1 MTKPVQTKQEI
12 YQRLRESSELLKKYG
27 AKRIGLFGS
36 FVRGTQSPTSDVDIL
51 IEFEDGQKSFD
62 HFINLSLLLEDLMQR
77 KVELVT
83 PASLSPH
90 IGPHILSEVD
100 YAPHFS

>member
-1 MTKPVQTKQEI
+1 MQPVQSKDEI
-12 YQRLRESSELLKKYG
+12 YQRLFESQALLKKYG
-27 AKRIGLFGS
+27 AKKVGLFGS
-36 FVRGTQSPTSDVDIL
+36 FVRGTQTPASDVDLL
-51 IEFEDGQKSFD
+51 IEFEEGKKTFD
-62 HFINLSLLLEDLMQR
+62 HFMHLALLLEDILQR

-100 YAPHFS
+100 YAPLFS

>member
-1 MTKPVQTKQEI
+1 MKPVQSKDEI
-12 YQRLRESSELLKKYG
+12 YQRLLESQTLLKKYG
-27 AKRIGLFGS
+27 TKKIGLFGS
-36 FVRGTQSPTSDVDIL
+36 FVRGTQTPASDVDLL
-51 IEFEDGQKSFD
+51 IEFEEGKKSFD
-62 HFINLSLLLEDLMQR
+62 HFMNLALLLEDILQR

-100 YAPHFS
+100 YAPLFS

>member
-1 MTKPVQTKQEI
+1 MNEPVQSKQEI
-12 YQRLRESSELLKKYG
+12 FQRLRESQSLLKDFG
-27 AKRIGLFGS
+27 AKRVGLFGS
-36 FVRGTQSPTSDVDIL
+36 FARGTQSPTSDVDIL
-51 IEFEDGQKSFD
+51 IEFEEGQKSFD
-62 HFINLSLLLEDLMQR
+62 HFINLALILEDLLQR

-100 YAPHFS
+100 YVPLFS